1 MSIKSVALLVL
12 LVAIFAVLM
21 YIAGP
26 IPVIIGALLGYFWD
40 DIYTQIK
47 KVGKYVAR
55 KD

>member
-1 MSIKSVALLVL
+1 MSIKSVVWFIVLVT
-12 LVAIFAVLM
+12 VFAVLM

-26 IPVIIGALLGYFWD
+26 ILICIGALLGYFWD